1 MTRVNIGLW
10 LGKRP
15 SLGGALGITPRS
27 VSSLRSAVDFKLA
40 CMEATIQRTMDGK
53 QPNRSL
59 NRSANRVRDL

>member
-1 MTRVNIGLW
+1 MTRVNVGLW
-10 LGKRP
+10 PGTHYK
-15 SLGGALGITPRS
+15 
-27 VSSLRSAVDFKLA
+27 SAVDFKLA